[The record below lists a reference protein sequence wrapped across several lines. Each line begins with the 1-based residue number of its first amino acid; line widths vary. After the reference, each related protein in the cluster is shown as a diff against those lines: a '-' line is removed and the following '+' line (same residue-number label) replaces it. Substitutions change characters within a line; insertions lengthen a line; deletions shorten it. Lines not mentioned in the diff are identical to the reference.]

1 MPKGMMLP
9 KGLNDDDYFI
19 AVKKRSSAE
28 LRIALMAGKW
38 QSSTRL
44 TLASVRN

>member
-28 LRIALMAGKW
+28 LRIALMGANGNR
-38 QSSTRL
+38 QH
-44 TLASVRN
+44 N